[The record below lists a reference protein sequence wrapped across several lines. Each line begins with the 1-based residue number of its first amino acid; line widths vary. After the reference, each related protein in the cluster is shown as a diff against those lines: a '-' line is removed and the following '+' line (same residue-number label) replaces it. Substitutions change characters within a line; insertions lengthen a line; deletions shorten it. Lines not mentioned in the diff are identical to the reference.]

1 MLLHHILAGG
11 CTSSGTRWF
20 VFKFQL
26 CTISLTVGIVPNLT
40 VPFGIIISK
49 DGSNA
54 CFVELWGNVSFV
66 VPQNTSKSHL
76 TQRVMRSELRCLQ
89 LACIQPCHLGARA
102 LRRVSRHAG
111 VTAGSSRWHSAC
123 PHRSSQCH
131 IPHLPR
137 VTCIHTRHREGL
149 AMP

>member
-1 MLLHHILAGG
+1 MLLHYFLARG
-11 CTSSGTRWF
+11 CISSRTRWF
-20 VFKFQL
+20 VFKFRL

-40 VPFGIIISK
+40 VPFGIIVSK

-54 CFVELWGNVSFV
+54 CFMELWGNMNFV
-66 VPQNTSKSHL
+66 VTEHLQEHL
-76 TQRVMRSELRCLQ
+76 TQRVMCCEFHCLQ
-89 LACIQPCHLGARA
+89 LTCIQPCHLSARA

-111 VTAGSSRWHSAC
+111 VTAGSSRWHSVC

-149 AMP
+149 TMP